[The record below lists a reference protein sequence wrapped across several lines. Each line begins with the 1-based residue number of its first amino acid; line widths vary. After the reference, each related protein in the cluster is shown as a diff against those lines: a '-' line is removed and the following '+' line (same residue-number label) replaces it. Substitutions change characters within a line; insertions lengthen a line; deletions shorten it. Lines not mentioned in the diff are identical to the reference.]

1 MDLLWIVLLMVL
13 ACSEAR
19 NMVNVSGELGQDVN
33 LTCSFSSPDI
43 IWVMEVHNRIRAG
56 IGRTYSSVPTYLS
69 PDLETK
75 YSISGNRLLVR
86 NLSAEDSRFYFC
98 GRKDDGRTVYGDTI
112 RLTTNTSGSPTPST
126 NICRKC
132 ASENRKEWQKE
143 PVIIGLVAL
152 NGVLFAVVLGFICVS
167 VKKKGC
173 CCCSVKDSAEYILDQ
188 QEMQNPRYEE
198 IQLPPAQFTSE
209 CIYSKA
215 QHPGFMPRH

>member
-1 MDLLWIVLLMVL
+1 MDLLWTVLLTVL
-13 ACSEAR
+13 VCSEAQ
-19 NMVNVSGELGQDVN
+19 NMINVTGELGQDVN

-43 IWVMEVHNRIRAG
+43 IWVMEVHNRITAG
-56 IGRTYSSVPTYLS
+56 IGRTYSSVPTYFS

-75 YSISGNRLLVR
+75 YSISEKKLLVR

-152 NGVLFAVVLGFICVS
+152 NGVLFAVVLGEYALSF
-167 VKKKGC
+167 
-173 CCCSVKDSAEYILDQ
+173 SALQLCDQ
-188 QEMQNPRYEE
+188 QV
-198 IQLPPAQFTSE
+198 
-209 CIYSKA
+209 
-215 QHPGFMPRH
+215 